1 MVMRQ
6 YQVAGRRAPKDK
18 LDHPTIFR
26 MNVFAPNGIV
36 ARSRFW
42 YFLSKL
48 EKAKR
53 TTGEILGLVSTNLQR
68 VPKCLISFVFSC
80 HEIKE
85 VKPTKVKNIG
95 IWIRYDSRSGSHN
108 A

>member
-1 MVMRQ
+1 M
-6 YQVAGRRAPKDK
+6 
-18 LDHPTIFR
+18 LFCTI
-26 MNVFAPNGIV
+26 
-36 ARSRFW
+36 S
-42 YFLSKL
+42 
-48 EKAKR
+48 
-53 TTGEILGLVSTNLQR
+53 ILKFKICSL
-68 VPKCLISFVFSC
+68 FSC

>member
-1 MVMRQ
+1 MRL
-6 YQVAGRRAPKDK
+6 AFIPDALCP
-18 LDHPTIFR
+18 L
-26 MNVFAPNGIV
+26 
-36 ARSRFW
+36 SR
-42 YFLSKL
+42 
-48 EKAKR
+48 
-53 TTGEILGLVSTNLQR
+53 
-68 VPKCLISFVFSC
+68 C

>member
-1 MVMRQ
+1 MHAKVGEGVCFF
-6 YQVAGRRAPKDK
+6 YTLARRA
-18 LDHPTIFR
+18 LNRVHSVLTHL
-26 MNVFAPNGIV
+26 FALC
-36 ARSRFW
+36 R
-42 YFLSKL
+42 
-48 EKAKR
+48 
-53 TTGEILGLVSTNLQR
+53 
-68 VPKCLISFVFSC
+68 C

>member
-42 YFLSKL
+42 YAPPQQSIGVKCVRCVMLLRYFLSKL

-53 TTGEILGLVSTNLQR
+53 TTGEILG
-68 VPKCLISFVFSC
+68 
-80 HEIKE
+80 
-85 VKPTKVKNIG
+85 
-95 IWIRYDSRSGSHN
+95 
-108 A
+108 

>member
-42 YFLSKL
+42 Y
-48 EKAKR
+48 
-53 TTGEILGLVSTNLQR
+53 GPPQ
-68 VPKCLISFVFSC
+68 
-80 HEIKE
+80 
-85 VKPTKVKNIG
+85 
-95 IWIRYDSRSGSHN
+95 
-108 A
+108 

>member
-26 MNVFAPNGIV
+26 MNVFAPNDIV

-53 TTGEILGLVSTNLQR
+53 TTGEILGSVAALCGFKRLHFRAWGGGNV
-68 VPKCLISFVFSC
+68 V
-80 HEIKE
+80 
-85 VKPTKVKNIG
+85 
-95 IWIRYDSRSGSHN
+95 SHN
-108 A
+108 CDYEF

>member
-1 MVMRQ
+1 MERFRFQRGPFAAFKKACSRNVISKRPSFTSAAMVMRQ

-53 TTGEILGLVSTNLQR
+53 TTGEILG
-68 VPKCLISFVFSC
+68 
-80 HEIKE
+80 
-85 VKPTKVKNIG
+85 
-95 IWIRYDSRSGSHN
+95 
-108 A
+108 

>member
-1 MVMRQ
+1 MRRGGEGLLRLH
-6 YQVAGRRAPKDK
+6 ARRA
-18 LDHPTIFR
+18 LNRVHSVLTHL
-26 MNVFAPNGIV
+26 FALH
-36 ARSRFW
+36 R
-42 YFLSKL
+42 
-48 EKAKR
+48 
-53 TTGEILGLVSTNLQR
+53 
-68 VPKCLISFVFSC
+68 C

>member
-1 MVMRQ
+1 LNISKRPSFTSAAMVMRQ

-53 TTGEILGLVSTNLQR
+53 TTGEILG
-68 VPKCLISFVFSC
+68 
-80 HEIKE
+80 
-85 VKPTKVKNIG
+85 
-95 IWIRYDSRSGSHN
+95 
-108 A
+108 

>member
-1 MVMRQ
+1 MDPISQPNIVALTLHSKSLAPLSNNSKRPSFTSAAMVMRQ

-26 MNVFAPNGIV
+26 MNVFAPNDIV

-53 TTGEILGLVSTNLQR
+53 TTGEILG
-68 VPKCLISFVFSC
+68 
-80 HEIKE
+80 
-85 VKPTKVKNIG
+85 
-95 IWIRYDSRSGSHN
+95 
-108 A
+108 

>member
-1 MVMRQ
+1 
-6 YQVAGRRAPKDK
+6 
-18 LDHPTIFR
+18 

-53 TTGEILGLVSTNLQR
+53 TTGEILG
-68 VPKCLISFVFSC
+68 
-80 HEIKE
+80 
-85 VKPTKVKNIG
+85 
-95 IWIRYDSRSGSHN
+95 
-108 A
+108 

>member
-1 MVMRQ
+1 MFI
-6 YQVAGRRAPKDK
+6 DC
-18 LDHPTIFR
+18 L
-26 MNVFAPNGIV
+26 
-36 ARSRFW
+36 
-42 YFLSKL
+42 FLSL
-48 EKAKR
+48 PV
-53 TTGEILGLVSTNLQR
+53 IDCSNCS
-68 VPKCLISFVFSC
+68 PPSCSC

>member
-1 MVMRQ
+1 MSCRLVWFQ
-6 YQVAGRRAPKDK
+6 AFAFLGAGGGPM
-18 LDHPTIFR
+18 LFCTI
-26 MNVFAPNGIV
+26 
-36 ARSRFW
+36 S
-42 YFLSKL
+42 
-48 EKAKR
+48 
-53 TTGEILGLVSTNLQR
+53 ILKFKICSL
-68 VPKCLISFVFSC
+68 FSC

>member
-1 MVMRQ
+1 MFSKRPSFTPAAMVMRQ

-53 TTGEILGLVSTNLQR
+53 TTGEILG
-68 VPKCLISFVFSC
+68 
-80 HEIKE
+80 
-85 VKPTKVKNIG
+85 
-95 IWIRYDSRSGSHN
+95 
-108 A
+108 